1 MAFGNYTIAG
11 TATQIVAAN
20 TGTPRRIALMIRNR
34 SATDTLFLGDAN
46 TVTASN
52 GYPLEAGEE
61 LILDFDGGVP
71 GFFYRGAVWGIS
83 GGSVDTRYW
92 ELIVGRS

>member
-61 LILDFDGGVP
+61 LILDLDDRDWETRLGVP
-71 GFFYRGAVWGIS
+71 VLAATICVAVQQ
-83 GGSVDTRYW
+83 
-92 ELIVGRS
+92 L